1 MEAGRG
7 TIRTLATAI
16 LTATLLYAN
25 CWTARA
31 QVNESDVPETT
42 VVPAE
47 ESPPRRENPPS
58 RPASK
63 QASAPTGNPEG
74 APSKFDVEPA
84 RAVVKLNRDTAVL
97 AKPDKASKQIEK
109 AQAGK
114 FIDVTGSTHYFLQ
127 VKLKSGETGYI
138 DPAAAQLVKPT
149 DKIFTLT
156 SDSAVLEKP
165 NKWSKKVSEVHK
177 GHNVHVIGVA
187 LDYTRIRMKSGL
199 EGYVPM
205 SALE

>member
-1 MEAGRG
+1 MEARRGR
-7 TIRTLATAI
+7 IRTLAIAMAM
-16 LTATLLYAN
+16 ATLLSVN
-25 CWTARA
+25 WGTVRA
-31 QVNESDVPETT
+31 QVNESDVPETS
-42 VVPAE
+42 VVPSE
-47 ESPPRRENPPS
+47 ESAPPRAAPRQVS
-58 RPASK
+58 AAAGHQAGSPAK
-63 QASAPTGNPEG
+63 PE
-74 APSKFDVEPA
+74 VEPA
-84 RAVVKLNRDTAVL
+84 HAVVKLNNDTAVL
-97 AKPDKASKQIEK
+97 AQPDKTSKQIEQ

-138 DPAAAQLVKPT
+138 DPAAVELVKPT

-165 NKWSKKVSEVHK
+165 NKWSKKLSAVHK
-177 GHNVHVIGVA
+177 GHNVHVIGIA
-187 LDYTRIRMKSGL
+187 LDYTKIRMKSGL

>member
-1 MEAGRG
+1 MEARRG
-7 TIRTLATAI
+7 TIRALATAI
-16 LTATLLYAN
+16 LTTTLLYAH
-25 CWTARA
+25 CGTVRA

-42 VVPAE
+42 VVPSD
-47 ESPPRRENPPS
+47 ESPPPRRAP
-58 RPASK
+58 K
-63 QASAPTGNPEG
+63 QASAPAAHQE
-74 APSKFDVEPA
+74 AVPSKFEIEPA
-84 RAVVKLNRDTAVL
+84 HAVVRLNNDTAVL
-97 AKPDKASKQIEK
+97 PRPDKASKQIEQ
-109 AQAGK
+109 AQSGK
-114 FIDVTGSTHYFLQ
+114 FIDVTGATHYFLQ

-138 DPAAAQLVKPT
+138 DPAAVELVKPT

-165 NKWSKKVSEVHK
+165 NKWSKKLSEVHK

-187 LDYTRIRMKSGL
+187 LDYTKIRMKSGL

>member
-1 MEAGRG
+1 MEARRG
-7 TIRTLATAI
+7 TFRTLASAI

-25 CWTARA
+25 CQAVRA

-42 VVPAE
+42 VVPGD
-47 ESPPRRENPPS
+47 ENPPP
-58 RPASK
+58 RPAPK
-63 QASAPTGNPEG
+63 QASAPMLHQVAATTKLE
-74 APSKFDVEPA
+74 VEPA
-84 RAVVKLNRDTAVL
+84 RAVVKLNSDTAVL
-97 AKPDKASKQIEK
+97 SQPDKASKQIEQ
-109 AQAGK
+109 AQSGK

-138 DPAAAQLVKPT
+138 DPAAAELVKPT

-187 LDYTRIRMKSGL
+187 LDYTKIRMKSGL
-199 EGYVPM
+199 EGYVPL

>member
-1 MEAGRG
+1 MEARRG
-7 TIRTLATAI
+7 TVRALAVAI
-16 LTATLLYAN
+16 LMATLLSAN
-25 CWTARA
+25 CGTVRA
-31 QVNESDVPETT
+31 QVNESDVPETS
-42 VVPAE
+42 VVPGE
-47 ESPPRRENPPS
+47 ESPPP
-58 RPASK
+58 RPAPR
-63 QASAPTGNPEG
+63 QVSAPAGHQAG
-74 APSKFDVEPA
+74 SPSKLEVEPA
-84 RAVVKLNRDTAVL
+84 HAVVKLNNDTAVL
-97 AKPDKASKQIEK
+97 AQPDKSSKQIEQ

-114 FIDVTGSTHYFLQ
+114 FVDVTGSTHYFLQ

-138 DPAAAQLVKPT
+138 DPAAVELVKPT

-187 LDYTRIRMKSGL
+187 LDYTKIRMKSGL
-199 EGYVPM
+199 EGYVRM

>member
-7 TIRTLATAI
+7 TIPTLATAI
-16 LTATLLYAN
+16 LTAMLLYAN
-25 CWTARA
+25 CRTVRA
-31 QVNESDVPETT
+31 QVNESDVPETS
-42 VVPAE
+42 VVPSE
-47 ESPPRRENPPS
+47 ESPPP
-58 RPASK
+58 RPAPA
-63 QASAPTGNPEG
+63 QASASASHPAGSPT
-74 APSKFDVEPA
+74 KFEVEPA
-84 RAVVKLNRDTAVL
+84 HAVVKLNNDTAVL
-97 AKPDKASKQIEK
+97 AQPDKGSRQIGQ

-138 DPAAAQLVKPT
+138 EPAAAELVKPT

-187 LDYTRIRMKSGL
+187 LGYTKIRMKSGL

>member
-1 MEAGRG
+1 MEARGR

-16 LTATLLYAN
+16 LTATLLHAN
-25 CWTARA
+25 CWTVRA

-42 VVPAE
+42 VVPADQ
-47 ESPPRRENPPS
+47 SPPPQ
-58 RPASK
+58 PAPK
-63 QASAPTGNPEG
+63 QASAPTGHQAG
-74 APSKFDVEPA
+74 APTNFEVEPA
-84 RAVVKLNRDTAVL
+84 HAVVKLNNDTAVL
-97 AKPDKASKQIEK
+97 AKPDKASKQIEQ
-109 AQAGK
+109 AQSGK
-114 FIDVTGSTHYFLQ
+114 FIDVTGATHYFLQ

-138 DPAAAQLVKPT
+138 DPTAAELVKPT

-187 LDYTRIRMKSGL
+187 LDYTKIRMKSGL

>member
-1 MEAGRG
+1 MEARRG
-7 TIRTLATAI
+7 TTRTLATAI
-16 LTATLLYAN
+16 LTATLLYVN
-25 CWTARA
+25 CWTVRA
-31 QVNESDVPETT
+31 QVNESDVPETS
-42 VVPAE
+42 VVPAD
-47 ESPPRRENPPS
+47 ESPPSKESPPP
-58 RPASK
+58 RPAPK
-63 QASAPTGNPEG
+63 QASAPPAHQE
-74 APSKFDVEPA
+74 AASSKFEVEPA
-84 RAVVKLNRDTAVL
+84 HALVKLNSDAAVL
-97 AKPDKASKQIEK
+97 AKPDKASKQIEQG
-109 AQAGK
+109 QAGK

-138 DPAAAQLVKPT
+138 DPAAVELVKPT

-165 NKWSKKVSEVHK
+165 NKWSKKLSEVHK

-187 LDYTRIRMKSGL
+187 LDYTKIRMKSGL

>member
-1 MEAGRG
+1 MEARHG
-7 TIRTLATAI
+7 TIRTLASAV

-25 CWTARA
+25 CGTVWA
-31 QVNESDVPETT
+31 QVNESDVPETS
-42 VVPAE
+42 VVPSD
-47 ESPPRRENPPS
+47 ESPPP
-58 RPASK
+58 RPAPK
-63 QASAPTGNPEG
+63 LASAPAVHQAGSPANFE
-74 APSKFDVEPA
+74 VEPA
-84 RAVVKLNRDTAVL
+84 HAVVKLNKDTAVL
-97 AKPDKASKQIEK
+97 AQPAKGSKQIEQ
-109 AQAGK
+109 AQSGK
-114 FIDVTGSTHYFLQ
+114 FIDVTGSTHNFLQ

-138 DPAAAQLVKPT
+138 DPAAAELVKPT

-177 GHNVHVIGVA
+177 GHNIHVIGVA
-187 LDYTRIRMKSGL
+187 LDYTKIRMKSGL

>member
-1 MEAGRG
+1 MAARGG

-16 LTATLLYAN
+16 LTATLLHAN
-25 CWTARA
+25 CWTVRA

-42 VVPAE
+42 VVPAD
-47 ESPPRRENPPS
+47 ESPPPQ
-58 RPASK
+58 PAPK
-63 QASAPTGNPEG
+63 QASAPTGHQEG
-74 APSKFDVEPA
+74 APTKFEVEPA
-84 RAVVKLNRDTAVL
+84 HAVVKLNNNTAVL
-97 AKPDKASKQIEK
+97 AKPDKASKQIEQ
-109 AQAGK
+109 AQSGK
-114 FIDVTGSTHYFLQ
+114 FIDVTGATHYFLQ

-138 DPAAAQLVKPT
+138 DPAAAELVKPT

-187 LDYTRIRMKSGL
+187 LNYTKIRMKSGL

>member
-1 MEAGRG
+1 MEARRG

-16 LTATLLYAN
+16 LAATLLYTN
-25 CWTARA
+25 WWTVRA

-42 VVPAE
+42 VVPSD
-47 ESPPRRENPPS
+47 ESPPPPP
-58 RPASK
+58 RPAPK
-63 QASAPTGNPEG
+63 QASAATGHQAG
-74 APSKFDVEPA
+74 SPSKIEVEPA
-84 RAVVKLNRDTAVL
+84 HALVKLNNDTAVL
-97 AKPDKASKQIEK
+97 AQPEKTSKQIEQ

-138 DPAAAQLVKPT
+138 DPAAAELVKPT

-165 NKWSKKVSEVHK
+165 NKWSKKLSEVHK

-187 LDYTRIRMKSGL
+187 LDYTKIRMKSGL

>member
-1 MEAGRG
+1 MEARRGRL
-7 TIRTLATAI
+7 RALAVAI
-16 LTATLLYAN
+16 LIATLLSAN
-25 CWTARA
+25 CGTVRA
-31 QVNESDVPETT
+31 QVNESDVPETS
-42 VVPAE
+42 VVPSE
-47 ESPPRRENPPS
+47 ESLPPR
-58 RPASK
+58 PAPRQVSDPAGH
-63 QASAPTGNPEG
+63 QAGS
-74 APSKFDVEPA
+74 PSKLEVEPA
-84 RAVVKLNRDTAVL
+84 HAVVKLNNDTAVL
-97 AKPDKASKQIEK
+97 AQPDKSSKQIEQ

-114 FIDVTGSTHYFLQ
+114 FVDVTGSTHYFLQ

-138 DPAAAQLVKPT
+138 DPAAAELVKPT

-177 GHNVHVIGVA
+177 GHNIHVIGVA
-187 LDYTRIRMKSGL
+187 LDYTKIRMKSGL

>member
-1 MEAGRG
+1 MEPRRG
-7 TIRTLATAI
+7 TIRTLAIAI
-16 LTATLLYAN
+16 LMATLLSEN
-25 CWTARA
+25 CGTVRA
-31 QVNESDVPETT
+31 QVNESDVPETS
-42 VVPAE
+42 VVPSE
-47 ESPPRRENPPS
+47 ESPPP
-58 RPASK
+58 RPAPR
-63 QASAPTGNPEG
+63 QVSAPAGHQAG
-74 APSKFDVEPA
+74 SPSKLEVEPA
-84 RAVVKLNRDTAVL
+84 HAVVRLNNNTAVL
-97 AKPDKASKQIEK
+97 AQPDKTSKQIEQ

-114 FIDVTGSTHYFLQ
+114 FVDVTGSTHYFLQ

-138 DPAAAQLVKPT
+138 DPAAAELLKPT

-177 GHNVHVIGVA
+177 GHNIHVIGVA
-187 LDYTRIRMKSGL
+187 LDYTKIRMKSGL

>member
-1 MEAGRG
+1 MEARGG

-16 LTATLLYAN
+16 LTATLLHAN
-25 CWTARA
+25 CWTVRA

-42 VVPAE
+42 VVPADE
-47 ESPPRRENPPS
+47 SSPPQ
-58 RPASK
+58 PAPK
-63 QASAPTGNPEG
+63 QASAPTGHQAG
-74 APSKFDVEPA
+74 APTKFEVEPA
-84 RAVVKLNRDTAVL
+84 HAVVKLNNDTAVL
-97 AKPDKASKQIEK
+97 AKPDKASKQIEQ
-109 AQAGK
+109 AQSGK
-114 FIDVTGSTHYFLQ
+114 FIDITGATHYFLQ

-138 DPAAAQLVKPT
+138 DAAAAELVKPT

-187 LDYTRIRMKSGL
+187 LDYTKIRMKSGL

>member
-1 MEAGRG
+1 MEARRG
-7 TIRTLATAI
+7 TVRALAVAI
-16 LTATLLYAN
+16 LMATLLSAN
-25 CWTARA
+25 CGTVRA
-31 QVNESDVPETT
+31 QVNESDVPETS
-42 VVPAE
+42 VVPSE
-47 ESPPRRENPPS
+47 ESPRP
-58 RPASK
+58 RPAPR
-63 QASAPTGNPEG
+63 QVSAPAGHQAG
-74 APSKFDVEPA
+74 SPSKLEVEPA
-84 RAVVKLNRDTAVL
+84 HAVVKLNNDTAVL
-97 AKPDKASKQIEK
+97 AQPDKSSKQIEQ

-114 FIDVTGSTHYFLQ
+114 FVDVTGSTHYFLQ

-138 DPAAAQLVKPT
+138 DPAAVELVKPT

-177 GHNVHVIGVA
+177 GHNIHVIGVA
-187 LDYTRIRMKSGL
+187 LDYTKIRMKSGL

>member
-1 MEAGRG
+1 MEARLG
-7 TIRTLATAI
+7 TIRTLAAAI
-16 LTATLLYAN
+16 LTATLLYGS
-25 CWTARA
+25 CWTVRA

-42 VVPAE
+42 VVPGD
-47 ESPPRRENPPS
+47 ESPPP
-58 RPASK
+58 RPAPK
-63 QASAPTGNPEG
+63 PASTPARHQGGSSTNFE
-74 APSKFDVEPA
+74 VEPA
-84 RAVVKLNRDTAVL
+84 HALLKLNNDTAVL
-97 AKPDKASKQIEK
+97 VHPDKGSKQIEQ
-109 AQAGK
+109 AQSGK

-138 DPAAAQLVKPT
+138 DPAAAELVKPT

-165 NKWSKKVSEVHK
+165 NKWSKKLSEVHK

-187 LDYTRIRMKSGL
+187 LDYTKIRMKSGL